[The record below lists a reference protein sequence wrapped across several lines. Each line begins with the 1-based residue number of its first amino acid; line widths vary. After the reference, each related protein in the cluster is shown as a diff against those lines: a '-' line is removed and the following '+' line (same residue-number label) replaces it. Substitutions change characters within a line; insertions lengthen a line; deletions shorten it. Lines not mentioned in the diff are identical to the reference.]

1 MSIHKATINWQ
12 RNGQP
17 FELKT
22 YSRDHLWQFPGGE
35 SLRASAA
42 PAYAGNAALVDP
54 EEAFTASL
62 SSCHMLTFLA
72 LACSKG
78 FVVNSYNDEAEG
90 TLGKTEQGRLAMN
103 RVVLRPRIQFQGA
116 VPDAQAMASLHERAH
131 KACFIANSVSTEVV
145 VEPAE
150 F

>member
-12 RNGQP
+12 RDGLP

-42 PAYAGNAALVDP
+42 PDFAGNPALVDP
-54 EEAFTASL
+54 EDAFTASL
-62 SSCHMLTFLA
+62 SACHMLTFLA

-78 FVVNSYNDEAEG
+78 FVVNSYHDEAEG
-90 TLGKTEQGRLAMN
+90 TLGKNEHGRLVMTQ
-103 RVVLRPRIQFQGA
+103 VVLRPKVEFEGTP
-116 VPDAQAMASLHERAH
+116 PDADTLDSLHHRAH
-131 KACFIANSVSTEVV
+131 KACFISNSVNTEVS
-145 VEPAE
+145 VEVPE
-150 F
+150 S